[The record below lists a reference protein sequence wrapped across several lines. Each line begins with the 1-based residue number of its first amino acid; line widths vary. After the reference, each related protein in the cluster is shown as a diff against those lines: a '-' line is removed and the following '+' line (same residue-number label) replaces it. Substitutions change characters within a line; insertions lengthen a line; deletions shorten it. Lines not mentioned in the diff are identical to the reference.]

1 MSEIAKI
8 SESEWEVMKIIWKSN
23 PTTSEE
29 IIDKFS
35 GQKDWT
41 PQTIKTFLNR
51 LVNKG
56 ALGYEKTGR
65 IYRYYPILQEKDFV
79 RTESKSF
86 LKRIYNG
93 ALGMLV
99 SNLLEEEDITDKEL
113 EELERIIL
121 SKKKEKK

>member
-29 IIDKFS
+29 VIDQLS
-35 GQKDWT
+35 DHKDWT
-41 PQTIKTFLNR
+41 AQTIKTFLNR

-56 ALGYEKTGR
+56 ALGFEKSGR
-65 IYRYYPILQEKDFV
+65 IYKYYPILQEKDFV
-79 RTESKSF
+79 KTESKSF

-99 SNLLEEEDITDKEL
+99 SNLLEEEELTDKEL
-113 EELERIIL
+113 EELERLIL
-121 SKKKEKK
+121 SKKREKK